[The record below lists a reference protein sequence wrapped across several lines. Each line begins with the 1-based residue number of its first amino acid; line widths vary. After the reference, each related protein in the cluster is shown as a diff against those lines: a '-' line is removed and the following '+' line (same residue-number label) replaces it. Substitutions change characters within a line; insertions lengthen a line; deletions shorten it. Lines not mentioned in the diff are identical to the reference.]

1 MQFSAIVSMGLM
13 VLNAKS
19 APLDSLTTQ
28 NAKVVI
34 AFELDP
40 QTGRNVDAT
49 GPLDRYI
56 LFQFSYFFAL

>member
-1 MQFSAIVSMGLM
+1 MPFSAIVSMGLM
-13 VLNAKS
+13 ALNATS

-40 QTGRNVDAT
+40 QTGRNEDAT
-49 GPLDRYI
+49 
-56 LFQFSYFFAL
+56 

>member
-40 QTGRNVDAT
+40 PTGRNVDAT
-49 GPLDRYI
+49 
-56 LFQFSYFFAL
+56 